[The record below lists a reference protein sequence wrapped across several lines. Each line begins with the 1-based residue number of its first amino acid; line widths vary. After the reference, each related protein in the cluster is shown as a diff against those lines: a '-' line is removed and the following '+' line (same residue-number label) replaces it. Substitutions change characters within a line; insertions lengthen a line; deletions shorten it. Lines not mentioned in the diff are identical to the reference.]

1 MQNVN
6 YKDIIIVSIILKN
19 IHMKKAITWL
29 IVGAAI
35 FTMGWCY
42 TNGGRIEDVDG
53 NDSICPRCK
62 SDSIATIMYGLLSE
76 REIENP
82 DSFREEMRKRRMV
95 AGGCVVGPEKHSCY
109 NCGYRW
115 PRYFSE

>member
-1 MQNVN
+1 
-6 YKDIIIVSIILKN
+6 
-19 IHMKKAITWL
+19 MKKATTWL

-95 AGGCVVGPEKHSCY
+95 AGGCVVGPEKYSCY

>member
-1 MQNVN
+1 MS
-6 YKDIIIVSIILKN
+6 KTSIRSFTTQKHEN
-19 IHMKKAITWL
+19 MKKVITWL

-42 TNGGRIEDVDG
+42 TSEGRFKDDDR

-76 REIENP
+76 RERENP
-82 DSFREEMRKRRMV
+82 DSFQEEMRKQRMV
-95 AGGCVVGPEKHSCY
+95 AGGCIIGTEKYSCY
-109 NCGYRW
+109 NCGHRW
-115 PRYFSE
+115 

>member
-1 MQNVN
+1 MSRT
-6 YKDIIIVSIILKN
+6 SIRSFTTQKHEN
-19 IHMKKAITWL
+19 MKKVITWL

-42 TNGGRIEDVDG
+42 TSEGHIKDDDRNE
-53 NDSICPRCK
+53 SICPRCK

-76 REIENP
+76 GEIANP
-82 DSFREEMRKRRMV
+82 DSFREEMRKRRMI
-95 AGGCVVGPEKHSCY
+95 AGGCVAGPEKYSCY
-109 NCGYRW
+109 KCGYRW